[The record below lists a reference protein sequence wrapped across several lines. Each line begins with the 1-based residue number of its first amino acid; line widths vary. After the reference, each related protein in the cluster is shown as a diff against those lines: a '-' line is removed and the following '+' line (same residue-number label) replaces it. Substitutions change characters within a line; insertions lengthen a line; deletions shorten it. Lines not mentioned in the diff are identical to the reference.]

1 MYDKLLDKISSETEL
16 LAPNSSGKD
25 GPTLVPIPHTSI
37 SPIQNNPPTCS
48 SLSSLSYKSI
58 SFLPTPRYKKL
69 IVENNENNE
78 NNNVNSDVK
87 IQSLSF

>member
-1 MYDKLLDKISSETEL
+1 MDKISSETEL

-25 GPTLVPIPHTSI
+25 GPTLVPIPHTSS

-78 NNNVNSDVK
+78 NNK
-87 IQSLSF
+87 ILIKR